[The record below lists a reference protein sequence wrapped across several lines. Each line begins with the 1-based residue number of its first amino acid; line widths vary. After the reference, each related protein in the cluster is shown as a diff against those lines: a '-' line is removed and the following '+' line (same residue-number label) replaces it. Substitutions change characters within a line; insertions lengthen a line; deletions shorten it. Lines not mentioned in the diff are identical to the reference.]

1 LYYILTVT
9 AHELLGEKES
19 ENIDVFTVILGKHQP
34 TYE

>member
-1 LYYILTVT
+1 MVT

-19 ENIDVFTVILGKHQP
+19 ENMDIFIVILRKHQP

>member
-19 ENIDVFTVILGKHQP
+19 ENMGLFIVILGKHQP
-34 TYE
+34 IYE